1 MSRGKRAL
9 SLRMHVALVAMPVA
23 IALAVGCGSG
33 GGRERGD
40 GLAAATAGDVPDEPG
55 AEGAAGSEADTPPVA
70 DVVVDAADFR
80 PLADMT
86 AVRGFFVDNVAGDLD
101 ATLAVARDPG
111 SGPYPVGSLIQLIP
125 QEAMVK
131 RAPGFDPASN
141 DWEFFT
147 LDTTAAGTRIV
158 TRGGSEVVNR
168 FTASSCAGCHSA
180 ADAEFDLVCEDDH
193 GCAPLPVGDDIIA
206 AIQAADP
213 RPRV

>member
-1 MSRGKRAL
+1 V
-9 SLRMHVALVAMPVA
+9 SLRVHIALVAVPVAVALV
-23 IALAVGCGSG
+23 VGCGSG

-40 GLAAATAGDVPDEPG
+40 GLAVATGGDVPDEPP
-55 AEGAAGSEADTPPVA
+55 AESGADTEPDPEAVA

-101 ATLAVARDPG
+101 ATLAVAQNPG
-111 SGPYPVGSLIQLIP
+111 SGPYPVGSVIQLIP

-147 LDTTAAGTRIV
+147 LDTTAAGTAIV

-193 GCAPLPVGDDIIA
+193 GCAPLPVGDDLIA

>member
-1 MSRGKRAL
+1 
-9 SLRMHVALVAMPVA
+9 
-23 IALAVGCGSG
+23 
-33 GGRERGD
+33 
-40 GLAAATAGDVPDEPG
+40 
-55 AEGAAGSEADTPPVA
+55 
-70 DVVVDAADFR
+70 
-80 PLADMT
+80 
-86 AVRGFFVDNVAGDLD
+86 
-101 ATLAVARDPG
+101 
-111 SGPYPVGSLIQLIP
+111 
-125 QEAMVK
+125 VK